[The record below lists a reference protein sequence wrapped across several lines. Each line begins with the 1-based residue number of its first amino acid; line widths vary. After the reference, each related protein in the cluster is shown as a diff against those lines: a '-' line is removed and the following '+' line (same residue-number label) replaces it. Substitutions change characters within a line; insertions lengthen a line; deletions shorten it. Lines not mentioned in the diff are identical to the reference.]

1 MSALNG
7 LASTLTQNVASVQK
21 EIVQVQTQLS
31 SGKKTLNA
39 AEVGIVTRLSA
50 QVSGYE
56 AVSANVTQSL
66 DLLAVTETAL
76 GSTTT
81 ILSQMKD
88 IATQAANAGLT
99 VSDRT
104 ALNAT
109 FAQLS
114 VHVGNL
120 LKGATVNNTNLLG
133 SAAFIND
140 AAVSTGDQVIQTG
153 LTSSNST
160 TILSANLN
168 TAVPA
173 AVLTAIDLVVTNY
186 GVPGVGVGSEAA
198 ARLALAA
205 AVDTAASNG
214 NLNIASLALSLTGDT
229 TAEGQ
234 ARASC
239 AIDILTTALNT
250 ISNKQSIVSAEQT
263 GLKEL
268 SKSALSM
275 ASNLQSTVDS
285 IQNVDETELQT
296 KLQQLNNRQ
305 SIDYY
310 LISQMNTAAAAILTI
325 FR

>member
-56 AVSANVTQSL
+56 TVSANVTQSL

-109 FAQLS
+109 FSQLA

-133 SAAFIND
+133 SAAFIAD
-140 AAVSTGDQVIQTG
+140 GAVSTGDQSIQTG
-153 LTSSNST
+153 LTSSNFT
-160 TILSANLN
+160 TLASANLD
-168 TAVPA
+168 TGA
-173 AVLTAIDLVVTNY
+173 
-186 GVPGVGVGSEAA
+186 G
-198 ARLALAA
+198 LAA
-205 AVDTAASNG
+205 NG
-214 NLNIASLALSLTGDT
+214 FLNIATLSIGDQGLAS
-229 TAEGQ
+229 
-234 ARASC
+234 S
-239 AIDILTTALNT
+239 AIDVLTTALNT

-263 GLKEL
+263 GLEEL
-268 SKSALSM
+268 SKAAQSM
-275 ASNLQSTVDS
+275 ATNLQSTVDS

-296 KLQQLNNRQ
+296 RLQQLNNQQ

>member
-1 MSALNG
+1 MTALNT

-31 SGKKTLNA
+31 SGKRTLNA

-56 AVSANVTQSL
+56 TVSANITQSL
-66 DLLAVTETAL
+66 DLMAVTETAL

-109 FAQLS
+109 FQQLAA
-114 VHVGNL
+114 HVGSL

-133 SAAFIND
+133 SAAFIAD
-140 AAVSTGDQVIQTG
+140 GAVTTGNQSIQSG
-153 LTSSNST
+153 LTSSNFTS
-160 TILSANLN
+160 IISANLN
-168 TAVPA
+168 TAFGGTVA
-173 AVLTAIDLVVTNY
+173 AEINNVVAANGSTASRAILATAVV
-186 GVPGVGVGSEAA
+186 AA
-198 ARLALAA
+198 A
-205 AVDTAASNG
+205 DNG
-214 NLNIASLALSLTGDT
+214 YLNIENLALSVAGDT
-229 TAEGQ
+229 TSQGQ
-234 ARASC
+234 VRSSA

-250 ISNKQSIVSAEQT
+250 ISNKQSIVSAQQT

-268 SKSALSM
+268 SKAAISM
-275 ASNLQSTVDS
+275 ATNLQSTVDS

-296 KLQQLNNRQ
+296 RLQQLNNQQ

>member
-7 LASTLTQNVASVQK
+7 LASTLSQNVANVQK

-56 AVSANVTQSL
+56 TVSANVTQSL

-88 IATQAANAGLT
+88 IATQASNAGLT
-99 VSDRT
+99 ASDRT

-109 FAQLS
+109 FQQLAA
-114 VHVGNL
+114 HVGSL

-133 SAAFIND
+133 SATFIND
-140 AAVSTGDQVIQTG
+140 ASITTGNQSIQTG
-153 LTSSNST
+153 LTAANST
-160 TILSANLN
+160 TIISANLN
-168 TAVPA
+168 TAYGTG
-173 AVLTAIDLVVTNY
+173 VLAAIDAVVLNDT
-186 GVPGVGVGSEAA
+186 PTTRA
-198 ARLALAA
+198 ALAT
-205 AVDTAASNG
+205 AVETAANAG
-214 NLNIASLALSLTGDT
+214 NLNIAGLALSVAGDT
-229 TAEGQ
+229 TAQGQ
-234 ARASC
+234 VRSSA
-239 AIDILTTALNT
+239 AIDIVTAALNT

-268 SKSALSM
+268 SKSAVSM

-285 IQNVDETELQT
+285 IQNVNETELQA
-296 KLQQLNNRQ
+296 KLQQLNNQQ

-310 LISQMNTAAAAILTI
+310 LISQMNTASAAILTI

>member
-1 MSALNG
+1 MSSALYG

-31 SGKKTLNA
+31 SGKRTLNA

-50 QVSGYE
+50 QVAGYE
-56 AVSANVTQSL
+56 TVSSNITQAL
-66 DLLAVTETAL
+66 DLLAVSETAL
-76 GSTTT
+76 GSSTT

-109 FAQLS
+109 FTQLAS
-114 VHVGNL
+114 HVGSL

-133 SAAFIND
+133 SATFIAD
-140 AAVSTGDQVIQTG
+140 LSVSTGDQSIQTG
-153 LTSSNST
+153 LTSSNFT
-160 TILSANLN
+160 ELVSANLN
-168 TAVPA
+168 TGTGLA
-173 AVLTAIDLVVTNY
+173 ANGFLNITTLSIGTQGSASSAIDV
-186 GVPGVGVGSEAA
+186 
-198 ARLALAA
+198 
-205 AVDTAASNG
+205 
-214 NLNIASLALSLTGDT
+214 
-229 TAEGQ
+229 
-234 ARASC
+234 
-239 AIDILTTALNT
+239 LTTALDT

-268 SKSALSM
+268 SKAAISM
-275 ASNLQSTVDS
+275 ATNLQSTVDS

-296 KLQQLNNRQ
+296 RLQQLNNQQ